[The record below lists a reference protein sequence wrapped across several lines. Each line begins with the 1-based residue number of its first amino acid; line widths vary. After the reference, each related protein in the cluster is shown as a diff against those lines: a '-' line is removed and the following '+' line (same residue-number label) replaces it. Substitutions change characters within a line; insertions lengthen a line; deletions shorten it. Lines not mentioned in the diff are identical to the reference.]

1 MVILIQVNNMKF
13 LIYLLIV
20 ALSCS
25 HLNEQESLCGLEDS
39 KLLWTAFI
47 NKEGEDVIIKGTE
60 VLEFI
65 SNQSEVLKRINN
77 RYPKIGTKIDS
88 ISQDV
93 IYVSFENASHFTQSI
108 GTTGALHFQ
117 SCLVFSLTEGK
128 GPQSVDLNY
137 IGGDHGEEPGL
148 RNREYFIDQISVF
161 NCK

>member
-1 MVILIQVNNMKF
+1 MKYLVCLI
-13 LIYLLIV
+13 IV

-25 HLNEQESLCGLEDS
+25 NLNKQDSLCDLEGN

-47 NKEGEDVIIKGTE
+47 NKEGEDIIIKGTE

-77 RYPKIGTKIDS
+77 RYPKIGTRIDS
-88 ISQDV
+88 ISQDI
-93 IYVSFENASHFTQSI
+93 IYVSFENASYFTQSI

-128 GPQSVDLNY
+128 GPQLVELNY
-137 IGGDHGEEPGL
+137 IEGDHGEEPGL
-148 RNREYFIDQISVF
+148 RNRDYFSDQISVF
-161 NCK
+161 SCK